1 MLAWLH
7 FTTSSFL
14 NRTYRMKQKIGLFY
28 WPIFY
33 AEIETSYAGKPF
45 KCFFKT
51 GEGIPFPI

>member
-1 MLAWLH
+1 
-7 FTTSSFL
+7 
-14 NRTYRMKQKIGLFY
+14 MKQKIGLFY

-51 GEGIPFPI
+51 GEGIPFPIWPTETFQISVQTSISMK